1 MRYVCSPHS
10 TETRT
15 ESSAWRS
22 FDTIRNLCRGKRPY
36 GKWTVHKEKRAPQ
49 FEWFRKQNTTSEAFE
64 YFSWRIS
71 KDFSVLTVV
80 NKIFR
85 RFYWSGICTPKFHIE
100 SDARSLKIKV
110 FPIIPIFPLTRNDNT
125 FFISPQQFVVRPS
138 LCWERIFSFLFLS
151 VI

>member
-36 GKWTVHKEKRAPQ
+36 GKWTVHKEKRAAQ

-64 YFSWRIS
+64 YFSRRIS
-71 KDFSVLTVV
+71 KDFSVFTVV

-85 RFYWSGICTPKFHIE
+85 RFYWSGSCTLNFG
-100 SDARSLKIKV
+100 SVARSLKIKV

-138 LCWERIFSFLFLS
+138 LFRERIFSFLFLS